1 MNALLFPISTLLWKD
16 VVLFVNFICLSLYYL
31 AILQLWSFVDMGVC
45 AVRYGSYLQ
54 TFLPSLACSAD
65 GLCQFIAACFGK
77 MFFFFFFWC
86 SRDWLALFI
95 YVAKLAA
102 VSPQLWKGI
111 VLCYQIDCKKEPE
124 FNIIQHL
131 ARHYSNLLI
140 VTGRLLAIFC
150 LVYC

>member
-1 MNALLFPISTLLWKD
+1 MLYCSLFRHYCERMSFCLWTLFALVYITWPFCSFEVLLTWACVPLSMAVICKLFYHLLLA
-16 VVLFVNFICLSLYYL
+16 VLTAYVNLLL
-31 AILQLWSFVDMGVC
+31 LVL
-45 AVRYGSYLQ
+45 
-54 TFLPSLACSAD
+54 
-65 GLCQFIAACFGK
+65 GK
-77 MFFFFFFWC
+77 CFFFFFFWC